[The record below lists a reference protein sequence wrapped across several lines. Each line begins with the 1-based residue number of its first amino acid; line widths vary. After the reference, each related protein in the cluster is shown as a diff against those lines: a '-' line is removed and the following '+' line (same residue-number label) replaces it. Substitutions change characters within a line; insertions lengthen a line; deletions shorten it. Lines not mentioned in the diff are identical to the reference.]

1 MKRVRRSAF
10 TLVELVIVIT
20 LFALMAAVVA
30 PRLVTG
36 YTNSEQR
43 SGLRRMLSF
52 VRTARET
59 AILTASPVTV
69 TVNAD
74 GRLEMVQTANDE
86 EQALGAFRVPDGL
99 QLTDPRPTSSQTGEE
114 SSVTFFADG
123 SASGGDFLFDD
134 GSGVRR
140 ALRVESATGAV
151 EWTAED
157 ATEEEDTWAAGELQR
172 RG

>member
-20 LFALMAAVVA
+20 LFALMAAAVA

-43 SGLRRMLSF
+43 SSLRRMLSF

-59 AILTASPVTV
+59 AILSGSPVTL

-74 GRLEMVQTANDE
+74 GRLEMVQTIDGN
-86 EQALGAFRVPDGL
+86 EQTLATFPIPDGF
-99 QLTDPRPTSSQTGEE
+99 QLTDSRPLSLQSGEE
-114 SSVTFFADG
+114 SAVTFFADG
-123 SASGGDFLFDD
+123 SSSGGEFLFED
-134 GSGVRR
+134 GSSVRR
-140 ALRVESATGAV
+140 ALRVQSATGSV

-157 ATEEEDTWAAGELQR
+157 AAEDEDAWPAGELQR